1 MMALI
6 QCPECKREISDK
18 AAACPQC
25 GCPQSEFFSSDE
37 LPELSPKIKA
47 KADDTPPPKSMGC
60 LKGLLFVMII
70 ILFLAAVFGIF
81 HFFLN
86 SQLPG
91 RQ

>member
-1 MMALI
+1 MALI

-25 GCPQSEFFSSDE
+25 GCPQSEFHLSNE
-37 LPELSPKIKA
+37 LPALSPKTHQEQK
-47 KADDTPPPKSMGC
+47 KSPSPVKMGC
-60 LKGLLFVMII
+60 LKGLLFVMIA

-86 SQLPG
+86 SQD
-91 RQ
+91 QFKIY